1 MTAKFRGSSF
11 RQSPE
16 AIVQAFDDARCNRV
30 RIDLLLQCSVFR
42 RVWCALIK
50 SKCEPYKYLN
60 ADGIIFK
67 PNLGTLFRHFGKIHQ
82 QYGRESIELENFA
95 VNSLLLHPPIWKK
108 SAQRH
113 SP

>member
-1 MTAKFRGSSF
+1 MQGVIELVLICFCN
-11 RQSPE
+11 
-16 AIVQAFDDARCNRV
+16 VQCFAECG
-30 RIDLLLQCSVFR
+30 
-42 RVWCALIK
+42 CALIR

-60 ADGIIFK
+60 AAGIIFK
-67 PNLGTLFRHFGKIHQ
+67 PNLGTLVRHFGKIHQ

-113 SP
+113 NP

>member
-30 RIDLLLQCSVFR
+30 SIDLLLQCSVFR

-50 SKCEPYKYLN
+50 SKCEPHKYLN
-60 ADGIIFK
+60 AAGIIFN
-67 PNLGTLFRHFGKIHQ
+67 PNLGTLVRHFGKTYE
-82 QYGRESIELENFA
+82 QYGKESIGLENFA

-113 SP
+113 NP